1 MILNKNLAYITTGVF
16 LEKALPFIIS
26 FFFIKKIDDLDFG
39 IWILYFQIVIIF
51 SSTILSPIQLFFN
64 REFEKEINERINIYN
79 SHIIILIL
87 TISLISFFT
96 WGNSIFIHAFLGLL
110 TVVTLTLNNLIFN
123 YLRFTGKNF
132 YYFLFS
138 FLRTII
144 FITFLVYSVYA
155 NNNISIENLF
165 YSYIFSNLLVIF
177 IYKGKLNLKFKPYK
191 IKEFSRLCIY
201 GILTISLGG
210 LDKLILLETN
220 LDVKDLAVMGY
231 ALVFANSTN
240 VIVEGF
246 KKYFSPIFFN
256 DFKKNNFYSAKTI
269 SKTIRANIFLF
280 IIQISFPF
288 VLFHLI
294 DYFSLIK
301 QSLVYNDFF
310 NLIFVF
316 SLSLFIYNIY
326 HFSNPYIFFK
336 DKSHVLSVLLVVVG
350 LFFVVLV
357 LSFKDISLI
366 KIANIKLITSFIL
379 ATGTLLISIFYKSEK
394 LA

>member
-1 MILNKNLAYITTGVF
+1 
-16 LEKALPFIIS
+16 
-26 FFFIKKIDDLDFG
+26 
-39 IWILYFQIVIIF
+39 
-51 SSTILSPIQLFFN
+51 
-64 REFEKEINERINIYN
+64 
-79 SHIIILIL
+79 
-87 TISLISFFT
+87 
-96 WGNSIFIHAFLGLL
+96 
-110 TVVTLTLNNLIFN
+110 
-123 YLRFTGKNF
+123 
-132 YYFLFS
+132 
-138 FLRTII
+138 
-144 FITFLVYSVYA
+144 
-155 NNNISIENLF
+155 
-165 YSYIFSNLLVIF
+165 
-177 IYKGKLNLKFKPYK
+177 
-191 IKEFSRLCIY
+191 
-201 GILTISLGG
+201 
-210 LDKLILLETN
+210 
-220 LDVKDLAVMGY
+220 MGY

-301 QSLVYNDFF
+301 QSLVHNNFF

-394 LA
+394 FT